1 MALRS
6 GIPQSEQ
13 EIFIAD
19 SGASVHLTGSME
31 GMRNLKDLNND
42 RVTVGDGT
50 SIVVEKIG
58 DKSITIVQEDGVERD
73 VVLSRCK
80 YVPTPGSFSH
90 FL

>member
-19 SGASVHLTGSME
+19 SGASVHLTGSIE
-31 GMRNLKDLNND
+31 GLNND

-50 SIVVEKIG
+50 STVAEKIG
-58 DKSITIVQEDGVERD
+58 DKNITM
-73 VVLSRCK
+73 S
-80 YVPTPGSFSH
+80 
-90 FL
+90 